1 MVLWRDQLV
10 AERDH
15 HLPVLAR
22 IGVRDRGDL
31 GGRTARRGSAS
42 SAACSVRSA
51 TQASGGG
58 ISSGRAR

>member
-1 MVLWRDQLV
+1 M
-10 AERDH
+10 

-22 IGVRDRGDL
+22 VGVGDRRDLVADTG
-31 GGRTARRGSAS
+31 RRGSAS

-58 ISSGRAR
+58 TSSGRAR